1 MKHPFLSFLAVVV
14 VPAGVC
20 MTVAHALATDAWL
33 GMRTDAHARVAG
45 MVLRTTAVELRERD
59 PGAADTFR
67 LGAPARAGRSAGYHT
82 AVYLDGRRSGG
93 SEPAIGPEAV
103 PPEVAGV
110 LRPGQPVRVGHDPSA
125 GVWVAAEPETGL
137 PERVALA
144 VPRSPAPPLLAA
156 PVILVMALLLLFGA
170 LTGWIQL
177 ARRDHGP
184 RLALGGA
191 VGPALV
197 PALATVVFLIH
208 VDRSFQE
215 AAREMASRELS
226 RGLAVAASVSR
237 VADPGT
243 VRELTGFHAARVR
256 NGRTEASSFPGS
268 VDELA
273 ALPVPPPSFTASG
286 AVDLSEGPSVYV
298 ALRLEEGAFLVTTSV
313 LPEGRTAELR
323 HRLLLVGL
331 VLAGWWVLAAAG
343 AWALGLS
350 GGSGP
355 RDPLRA

>member
-1 MKHPFLSFLAVVV
+1 MRHPFLSFLVVVV
-14 VPAGVC
+14 VPAGLC
-20 MTVAHALATDAWL
+20 MAVAHALATGSWL
-33 GMRTDAHARVAG
+33 DMRTEAHARVG
-45 MVLRTTAVELRERD
+45 RMVLRTTADELREATEGGRD
-59 PGAADTFR
+59 S
-67 LGAPARAGRSAGYHT
+67 LLLLAPARAGRSAGYRT
-82 AVYLDGRRSGG
+82 ALYLDGRRRAGTDPS
-93 SEPAIGPEAV
+93 PGPEV
-103 PPEVAGV
+103 LPPEVASA
-110 LRPGQPVRVGHDPSA
+110 LRPGASLRVGPDPA
-125 GVWVAAEPETGL
+125 QGVWVAAEPEEGL

-144 VPRSPAPPLLAA
+144 VPGTAVPTLLAG
-156 PVILVMALLLLFGA
+156 PVILVMGLLLLFGA

-208 VDRSFQE
+208 VDRSFQD
-215 AAREMASRELS
+215 AARTMASQELN

-237 VADPGT
+237 VGDPGS

-268 VDELA
+268 VETLA

-286 AVDLSEGPSVYV
+286 AVDTAEGPSVYV

-313 LPEGRTAELR
+313 LPEGRIAELR
-323 HRLLLVGL
+323 NRLLLLGM
-331 VLAGWWVLAAAG
+331 VLAGWWVVASAG
-343 AWALGLS
+343 AWLLGLS

-355 RDPLRA
+355 RDPHPA